1 MLLYLNS
8 SKFPFSSHIL
18 LLFYFAQH
26 NTAGIN
32 CEKCAKGYYRPY
44 GVSVRAPDGCIRE
57 SFFIKYLL
65 MVGS

>member
-1 MLLYLNS
+1 MLLFLNS
-8 SKFPFSSHIL
+8 SRFLSLSCTI

-44 GVSVRAPDGCIRE
+44 GVPVWAPDGCIRE
-57 SFFIKYLL
+57 SFSVDYLL
-65 MVGS
+65 LVA